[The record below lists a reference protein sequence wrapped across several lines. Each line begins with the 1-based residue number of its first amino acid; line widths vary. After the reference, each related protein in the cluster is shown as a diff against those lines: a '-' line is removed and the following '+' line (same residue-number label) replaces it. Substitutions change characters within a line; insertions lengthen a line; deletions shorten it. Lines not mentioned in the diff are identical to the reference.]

1 MFRSFLLSTFLV
13 TVTFAQSSSDRMAFA
28 FRSQASLD
36 PLRMIVVGEVVGI
49 EKASYYEVDTLSQE
63 LEVDTRPDTVTI
75 KVADPKG
82 IRVGQIL
89 YLLEKNQDHKTFRD
103 GNIVGMITVKSV
115 YQTTF
120 FGWQVR
126 GEGYLR
132 LIEDRPVTAARLLDT
147 TKYDEA
153 FMAKKQGDHYFAKG
167 QMEEALRMY
176 KHSVSLDQGSPDS
189 HYALGKAHWKD
200 GEGYVSTAFEYSMA
214 WKNRERF
221 SNAQERLLFLLDYMR
236 FLTFYFKVEG
246 KENKKQLD
254 LMPQVAKEA
263 RNFYPKN
270 YEVWLYSFETS
281 FLNLLHSNMTD
292 TGVDGRKK
300 REGWAERSEE
310 YLKKAYSLRKSDYYL
325 HKLACE
331 FYHLK
336 WKETRGS
343 IKETEY
349 RDKLV
354 EHGKL
359 LRLYYTGETT
369 LSEDLLNAIRLAEK
383 QSGSG
388 LL

>member
-1 MFRSFLLSTFLV
+1 MVRHFIFPFLFVSFLY
-13 TVTFAQSSSDRMAFA
+13 AQSPSDRLAFA
-28 FRSQASLD
+28 FRSQSSLD

-49 EKASYYEVDTLSQE
+49 EKASFYEVDKLSQE

-82 IRVGQIL
+82 IRVGQTL

-103 GNIVGMITVKSV
+103 ANIVGMITVKSV
-115 YQTTF
+115 YLTTF

-132 LIEDRPVTAARLLDT
+132 LIEDRPVTAARMLDT
-147 TKYDEA
+147 TKYEEA
-153 FMAKKQGDHYFAKG
+153 FIAKKQGDHYFAKG
-167 QMEEALRMY
+167 QMDEALRKY
-176 KHSVSLDQGSPDS
+176 KHAVSLDQSSPDL

-221 SNAQERLLFLLDYMR
+221 SNPQERLLFLVDFLR

-246 KENKKQLD
+246 KENKKQLE

-263 RNFYPKN
+263 RTLYPKI
-270 YEVWLYSFETS
+270 YEVWLYSFEVTYLS
-281 FLNLLHSNMTD
+281 LLHTNLAGNT
-292 TGVDGRKK
+292 VDLRKT
-300 REGWAERSEE
+300 RDELASRSEE
-310 YLKKAYSLRKSDYYL
+310 FLNKAYSLRKSDYYL

-331 FYHLK
+331 FYNLR
-336 WKETRGS
+336 WKETRGTNE
-343 IKETEY
+343 ETTY
-349 RDKLV
+349 RSKLV

-383 QSGSG
+383 QSG